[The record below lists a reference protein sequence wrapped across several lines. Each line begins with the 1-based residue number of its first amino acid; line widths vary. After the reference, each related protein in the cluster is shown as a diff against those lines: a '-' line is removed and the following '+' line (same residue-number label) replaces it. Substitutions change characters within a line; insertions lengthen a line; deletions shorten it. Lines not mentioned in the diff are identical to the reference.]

1 MALMMQVDRNR
12 CTGCGR
18 CLEVCPTGAIRLAD
32 GVATVEASLCRG
44 CQACLEA
51 CPTGAIFAVEE
62 VTGLVP
68 APAPAPTPV
77 PAPLRVPAPTRPAAP
92 GLRPAAG
99 VLPVVGAALAFV
111 GREVVPRV
119 VAALLERWER
129 RRTESSV
136 ARAARRPA
144 GSGRRYRWRLRRR
157 GRS

>member
-1 MALMMQVDRNR
+1 MSRMMQVDRNR

-18 CLEVCPTGAIRLAD
+18 CLEACPTGAIRLAD

-62 VTGLVP
+62 VTGSVP
-68 APAPAPTPV
+68 APASAPTPA
-77 PAPLRVPAPTRPAAP
+77 PAPLRVPAPARPAA

-99 VLPVVGAALAFV
+99 ILPVVGAALAFV
-111 GREVVPRV
+111 GREIVPRV
-119 VAALLERWER
+119 VATLLERQER
-129 RRTESSV
+129 WRTESAI

-157 GRS
+157 GHL